1 MNAFFYSFI
10 ALLPI
15 ATIFILLVLARRSA
29 SEAMPIAYLMTLA
42 IALFIWRVPFL
53 ETMAASIQGLFAT
66 AEILYIVFGAVLLL
80 KTLQV
85 SGALTAIRQSLLG
98 VSRDRRVQ
106 VIIIAWLFGSFIE
119 GASGFGTP
127 AVITVP
133 LLVAIGFPAM
143 AAVIAALIIQ
153 STPSTFGAVGTPVM
167 IGIDTGLKG
176 VPAVQ
181 TQLTELGISQA
192 EFLVWVGRWAGLFHG
207 IIGTFLPLVLV
218 AVLTVGFGD
227 RQLSRWQR
235 LRQGLAAWKFALFAG
250 LALTLPYSL
259 TALLLGPEFPT
270 LMGGLF
276 GLAIVVTAARRGLFL
291 PAQSWDFPPPEQ
303 WPGAWSGRG
312 LSPEASGSPGPE
324 TGPET
329 GPAPSSNA
337 EAERLKARSLSPQLA
352 WLPYIL
358 LGLFLVLSRLT
369 FLPFRGLLQAVTL
382 RWTDIFGTGITASL
396 QPLYLPPTIFVLV
409 VALTFWLHRLPLRNL
424 GQVLW
429 ETGPLLQQTAIA
441 LGAAVLLARV
451 FINSGSNAAGLESMP
466 LTLANSMTQ
475 LTGQAWPL
483 FAPIV
488 GTIGSFVAGSVTVS
502 NMMFSLFQFGVALQI
517 GVSTAMVL
525 ALQCVGASAG
535 NIICIS
541 NIVAAEATV
550 GLVGREGSLIRAGLV
565 PTLYY
570 VGFGG
575 LLGAIALLLTES
587 AWA

>member
-1 MNAFFYSFI
+1 MSNSFYSLI

-29 SEAMPIAYLMTLA
+29 SQAMPIAYLMTLA

-53 ETMAASIQGLFAT
+53 EAMAASVQGLFAT

-80 KTLQV
+80 KTLQL

-98 VSRDRRVQ
+98 ISRDRRVQ

-143 AAVIAALIIQ
+143 AAVISALIIQ

-167 IGIDTGLKG
+167 IGIDTGLQG

-181 TQLTELGISQA
+181 TQLAELGIDQA

-207 IIGTFLPLVLV
+207 VIGTFLPLVLV
-218 AVLTVGFGD
+218 GVLTVGFGD
-227 RQLSRWQR
+227 RQLSRLQR
-235 LRQGLAAWKFALFAG
+235 LKQGLAAWKFALFAG

-276 GLAIVVTAARRGLFL
+276 GLALVVTAARAGFL
-291 PAQSWDFPPPEQ
+291 LPPQPWDFPPPAQ
-303 WPGAWSGRG
+303 WPGAWSGRVLAAEPSAG
-312 LSPEASGSPGPE
+312 TIAGNDAKAEPEVGMEWIKP
-324 TGPET
+324 
-329 GPAPSSNA
+329 
-337 EAERLKARSLSPQLA
+337 RSLSPQIA

-369 FLPFRGLLQAVTL
+369 FLPFRGWLQAVTL
-382 RWTDIFGTGITASL
+382 RWSDIFGTGITASL

-409 VALTFWLHRLPLRNL
+409 VALTFWLHRLPLRAL
-424 GQVLW
+424 GQVLR

-451 FINSGSNAAGLESMP
+451 FINSGSNTAGLESMP

-517 GVSTAMVL
+517 GVSTALVL

-550 GLVGREGSLIRAGLV
+550 GLIGREGSLIRAGLV

-575 LLGAIALLLTES
+575 VLGAIALVLT
-587 AWA
+587 

>member
-53 ETMAASIQGLFAT
+53 ETLAASVQGLFAT

-143 AAVIAALIIQ
+143 AAVISALIIQ
-153 STPSTFGAVGTPVM
+153 STPSTFGAVGTPIM

-192 EFLVWVGRWAGLFHG
+192 EFLVWIGRWAGLFHG

-235 LRQGLAAWKFALFAG
+235 LSQGLAAWKFALFAG

-276 GLAIVVTAARRGLFL
+276 GLAVVVTAARRGILL
-291 PAQSWDFPPPEQ
+291 PAQPWDFPPSEQ
-303 WPGAWSGRG
+303 WPDAWSGRG
-312 LSPEASGSPGPE
+312 ISPESSGPE
-324 TGPET
+324 IEPAIEPEMRS
-329 GPAPSSNA
+329 ARSSPT

-352 WLPYIL
+352 WLPYSL

-369 FLPFRGLLQAVTL
+369 FLPFRGWLQAVTL

-409 VALTFWLHRLPLRNL
+409 VALTFWLHRLPLRKL
-424 GQVLW
+424 GQVLGQ
-429 ETGPLLQQTAIA
+429 TGPLLQQTAIA

-535 NIICIS
+535 NIVCIS

-550 GLVGREGSLIRAGLV
+550 GLVGREGSLIKAGLV

-575 LLGAIALLLTES
+575 VLGAIALLLT
-587 AWA
+587 